1 MLENPTPTAPPD
13 AVKRYAPPNQR
24 NRSLNRRKS
33 DRFNNY
39 YVNDGERNQPHGA
52 ASRSVPVA
60 DHDGD
65 VGSSN
70 VPNESS
76 RPGLIALEGCSRG
89 EASQLLS
96 DRWAAVMNSYNDTSI
111 DLSER
116 PVMYSGSSGST
127 WPHMRLPHQVMA
139 ASNNVGSS
147 GQPIDFLSE
156 LCLAIRNAN
165 ARSDN

>member
-96 DRWAAVMNSYNDTSI
+96 DRVYTLLFTRACCDTFLMWCFCTTLEI
-111 DLSER
+111 LSLFFLFLFFFFF
-116 PVMYSGSSGST
+116 YF
-127 WPHMRLPHQVMA
+127 
-139 ASNNVGSS
+139 
-147 GQPIDFLSE
+147 DFSL
-156 LCLAIRNAN
+156 LLGLYG
-165 ARSDN
+165 